1 MIEYQQFK
9 MPTITTVLQMIRRD
23 DKFVSLD
30 LQDTFACVKMSKTD
44 FSYLQFSFENKHYMY
59 TVLPNGIA
67 IGPRVFVSLTKV
79 ITAHLRK
86 LGIDI
91 VIYIDDTLIIN
102 PCIMELQKHAGIARE
117 VFERCGF
124 IVNDGKSQ
132 LVPSTTTVF
141 LGFVIDS
148 KWFTVSLTDNKNSAL
163 RKLVAKTLQLKTVTI
178 RHLAKVIGC
187 IVAIFLA
194 SEVGPLHYRTLETR
208 ESTPAEIAW
217 LLE

>member
-1 MIEYQQFK
+1 
-9 MPTITTVLQMIRRD
+9 MPTIHTVLQMVRRN

-30 LQDTFACVKMSKTD
+30 LQDAFACVKMSQMD
-44 FSYLQFSFENKHYMY
+44 FCYLQFSFKNKHYMY

-67 IGPRVFVSLTKV
+67 IGPRIFVALTKV

-91 VIYIDDTLIIN
+91 VIYIDDTFIIN
-102 PCIMELQKHAGIARE
+102 PCVLELQRQAGIVRE
-117 VFERCGF
+117 VFEKCGF
-124 IVNDGKSQ
+124 IVNDNKSQ

-148 KWFTVSLTDNKNSAL
+148 KSFTVSLTTDKNTAL
-163 RKLVAKTLQLKTVTI
+163 RNLIAKTLKLGTISI

-187 IVAIFLA
+187 IVAIFPA
-194 SEVGPLHYRTLETR
+194 SEAGPLHYRTLER
-208 ESTPAEIAW
+208 EKVHQ
-217 LLE
+217 L